1 MKFTTSLVA
10 AAALLT
16 TALGAPTTISARDA
30 QLTWTITDF
39 TISNNTD
46 NLSSKYNFNIVDN
59 TGSSTPCYIANAY
72 PTGTSLDARC
82 AAPGDNGPTGNST
95 NPYSISWYYDKYS
108 DQAIMEVFTYLQ
120 AAVFL
125 YPRASNML
133 QGGVTEDDVGPNAAR
148 WLPVG

>member
-10 AAALLT
+10 AATLLI
-16 TALGAPTTISARDA
+16 TALGAPTRISARDA
-30 QLTWTITDF
+30 QQTWTITDF

-46 NLSSKYNFNIVDN
+46 NLSSKFNFNILDSEK
-59 TGSSTPCYIANAY
+59 SSTPCYIANAY
-72 PTGTSLDARC
+72 PTGTSINARC
-82 AAPGDNGPTGNST
+82 AAPGDNGPTSDST
-95 NPYSISWYYDKYS
+95 NPYSISWYYDSYS

-125 YPRASNML
+125 YPRASTML
-133 QGGVTEDDVGPNAAR
+133 QGVTEDDVGPNTAR